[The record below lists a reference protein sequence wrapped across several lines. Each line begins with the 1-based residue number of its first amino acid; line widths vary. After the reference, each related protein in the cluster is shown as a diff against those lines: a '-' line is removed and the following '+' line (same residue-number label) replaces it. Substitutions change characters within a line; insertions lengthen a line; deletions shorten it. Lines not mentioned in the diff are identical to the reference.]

1 MFFVIFFTGLLTE
14 QLKVLPNVLVWL
26 PDLFAFGL
34 ALFVV
39 PRIIARKSFKI
50 PLKYL
55 VAFFAFMYVVISG
68 IVLNEISSET
78 IIAGIRNYFKYT
90 FIFLLPLAYD
100 YSEVDLVKQ
109 FKVLLLLGLIQVPMT
124 FLQRFVLYPNLETGD
139 VISGTVLKTTSLT
152 IIMIG
157 LIIFLIALY
166 LKKTITL
173 KSLLVLAFLLF
184 LPTALN
190 ETKSTVIIFPAAL
203 VGLIFIMYREITQKQ
218 LAIIVG
224 SGILLLGTY
233 VAFYDSLYNK
243 ADEKPGFIEMMIA
256 EKGMLRSGGYNY
268 EGYQVDPN
276 EVLNIEDKVIGQYKD
291 LPTREED
298 MGRFDTMFIPF
309 QVFMGEKKDVVRLFF
324 GFGIGNVTSKLG
336 KGGTYAHVQRL
347 KGGGTTLSVL
357 LWETG
362 LLGVF
367 IFILFVI
374 LIAWDSMLLA
384 KRDSGFW
391 GKFAS
396 GWFGITI
403 IVFVTLPYFNL
414 YFFPEVAFL
423 VMFYSGMLVLYN
435 PIKSPTE
442 FRNIPKNIKV

>member
-1 MFFVIFFTGLLTE
+1 MFIVIFFTGFVTQ
-14 QLKVLPNVLVWL
+14 QLKILPGILVWM

-34 ALFVV
+34 AVFVI
-39 PRIIARKSFKI
+39 PRIIARRSFKV

-55 VAFFAFMYVVISG
+55 LAFFAFMYVVISG
-68 IVLNEISSET
+68 IVINEISPET
-78 IIAGIRNYFKYT
+78 VIAGIRNYFKYT

-100 YSEVDLVKQ
+100 YSESDLVKQ

-124 FLQRFVLYPNLETGD
+124 FLQRFVLYPNLKTGD

-157 LIIFLIALY
+157 LIIFLVALY
-166 LKKTITL
+166 LKKAINI

-190 ETKSTVIIFPAAL
+190 ETKSTVIIFPAGL
-203 VGLIFIMYREITQKQ
+203 IGLIFIMYREISQKQ
-218 LAIIVG
+218 LTIIVG
-224 SGILLLGTY
+224 SGFLLLGTY
-233 VAFYDSLYNK
+233 VAFYDSLYGK
-243 ADEKPGFIEMMIA
+243 GDEGPGFVEMMTA
-256 EKGMLRSGGYNY
+256 EEGMLRSGGYNY

-276 EVLNIEDKVIGQYKD
+276 EVLNIEDKIIGQYKH
-291 LPTREED
+291 LPTEVED

-309 QVFMGEKKDVVRLFF
+309 QVFMGENKDVVRLFF

-347 KGGGTTLSVL
+347 RGGGTTLSLL

-362 LLGVF
+362 LLGVVSF
-367 IFILFVI
+367 IFFLI
-374 LIAWDSMLLA
+374 LIAWDSAILA
-384 KRDSGFW
+384 KNDSGFW

-396 GWFGITI
+396 GWFGITVI
-403 IVFVTLPYFNL
+403 IIITLPYFNL
-414 YFFPEVAFL
+414 YYYPEVAFL
-423 VMFYSGMLVLYN
+423 VMFYSSMLVLK
-435 PIKSPTE
+435 KSINSPPALKNTAE
-442 FRNIPKNIKV
+442 FGH